1 MSKVEFYTV
10 FSILNIL
17 LILYITIF
25 IFGIAFFTYANL
37 FNGSDIGFLFCLSFY
52 ILCFI
57 LKLLQPKILIKLS
70 DKYKNSLINKFVEFL
85 QNNPQMEKII
95 LSIAFCFD
103 IPFILY
109 DVNIYRDNPNLLEC
123 ILISYL
129 IFYAG
134 GIFFFYIMLYREI
147 KIKEGK
153 IKTFF

>member
-1 MSKVEFYTV
+1 MSNLKFYTV
-10 FSILNIL
+10 LCILNIL
-17 LILYITIF
+17 LILYIIIF
-25 IFGIAFFTYANL
+25 IFGTIFFTYDNL

-103 IPFILY
+103 LPYILY
-109 DVNIYRDNPNLLEC
+109 DAYIYRHYNLLEC
-123 ILISYL
+123 ILTSYL

-134 GIFFFYIMLYREI
+134 GVLFFYIMLYREI

-153 IKTFF
+153 IKRFF